1 MLRRLTTIRRPVSR
15 RAFTLIELLVVV
27 TIILL
32 LAAITASAVNLV
44 VDGDKVRA
52 TARQVQSYLEGA
64 RDRAIY
70 AKKARGVRFL
80 LNPDNPRLVS
90 SMIYIEQ
97 PKPWTL
103 GLLQVERLDIGAGFS
118 PDGVADSSY
127 AVVVSEPD
135 DLSVAYVATGP
146 KTGWKELYDRGLLVD
161 GTLIRINNTKYRVEM
176 SGTNNLLQ
184 YSGQNFVGTPYAS
197 RPYPP
202 KLVLTTPYKDSPTVA
217 FGATNDVRALTTTLR
232 YEMELP
238 PIPLPGESPSKFP
251 DATVIHLDRSST
263 APDTAASR
271 GNKLPSSW
279 RSIFASD
286 PTGFAYRGQLDIL
299 FSPRGVVDGASAS
312 AGVVHLYICE
322 SKDALQDKDDW
333 AIPSRLS
340 VPEYGVRLGED
351 SNLNGVLDSGEDTN
365 MNGILDGDTFERR
378 DKFCA
383 TIFTRTGAVSTHP
396 IHPGEDANRNGVL
409 DTGEDLNFNG
419 TLDRDPF
426 RYAETGEVA
435 SR

>member
-1 MLRRLTTIRRPVSR
+1 MLRRFTTIQRPASR

-27 TIILL
+27 TIILM
-32 LAAITASAVNLV
+32 LAAITASAVTLV
-44 VDGDKVRA
+44 IDGDKVRA

-97 PKPWTL
+97 PKPWT
-103 GLLQVERLDIGAGFS
+103 GFLQVERLDIGASFI
-118 PDGVADSSY
+118 PDGSADSSP

-146 KTGWKELYDRGLLVD
+146 KTGWKELYDRDLLVD
-161 GTLIRINNTKYRVEM
+161 GTLIRINNTTYRVKM
-176 SGTNNLLQ
+176 TGQYDLLQ
-184 YSGQNFVGTPYAS
+184 YAGQNFAGTPYAS

-217 FGATNDVRALTTTLR
+217 FSAANDVRALTTTLR

-238 PIPLPGESPSKFP
+238 PMPLPGESPSKFP
-251 DATVIHLDRSST
+251 GATVIHLDRSST
-263 APDTAASR
+263 LPDTAASR

-279 RSIFASD
+279 RPALASD
-286 PTGFAYRGQLDIL
+286 PTGFIYTGPPGRLGVRRDVLDIL

-312 AGVVHLYICE
+312 AGVVHLYVCE
-322 SKDALQDKDDW
+322 TRDALQDQADW
-333 AIPSRLS
+333 ATPQAS
-340 VPEYGVRLGED
+340 VPEYGRVVR
-351 SNLNGVLDSGEDTN
+351 SGEF
-365 MNGILDGDTFERR
+365 FERR
-378 DKFCA
+378 ESFCA
-383 TIFTRTGAVSTHP
+383 TIFTRTGAVSTHS

-419 TLDRDPF
+419 TLDQDPF